1 MSVLFLRQLAKQV
14 EHLISVAADEHAGI
28 IILIRRSISISQGL
42 STVVIILIKAAFGR
56 PRIQSR
62 LSCPVNN
69 IKRIPMN
76 ISIIFQIIGHKCKLS
91 PHTFRLEVKKFFF
104 LLQYSF
110 FCLFLFTIRP
120 ISAADNEHG
129 TNHTHSTDDD
139 YDDLR

>member
-91 PHTFRLEVKKFFF
+91 PHTFRLENLYH
-104 LLQYSF
+104 LLLIDHFRAQSF
-110 FCLFLFTIRP
+110 HSILF
-120 ISAADNEHG
+120 SA
-129 TNHTHSTDDD
+129 
-139 YDDLR
+139 